1 MAICFFRCVL
11 LGFIFVLGSALLA
24 SNKAE
29 LDLNVTVHESV
40 QAFESINGAALS
52 AVNGFDVAFANMF
65 VLSNEATGF
74 NIKVSSSLNET
85 CPDEDREIHMF
96 CGSMGTR
103 IPYGI
108 YIAAPEISEL
118 RKYYTAEELVFSS
131 CATASTLSSV
141 ESNFYVSGSLN
152 RSNLSFN
159 EYGKP
164 SFVNDDK
171 KTGKLTF
178 KACIPDTSSLMLRE
192 GENVTVEQITF
203 IFDKAGS

>member
-1 MAICFFRCVL
+1 MAICYFRCVL

-96 CGSMGTR
+96 CGSMGLNNDLKK
-103 IPYGI
+103 IMI
-108 YIAAPEISEL
+108 EN
-118 RKYYTAEELVFSS
+118 
-131 CATASTLSSV
+131 
-141 ESNFYVSGSLN
+141 NFHEGANNYPG
-152 RSNLSFN
+152 
-159 EYGKP
+159 E
-164 SFVNDDK
+164 FV
-171 KTGKLTF
+171 LE
-178 KACIPDTSSLMLRE
+178 KAFVD
-192 GENVTVEQITF
+192 
-203 IFDKAGS
+203 